1 MNISLLDVPWWPDVI
16 LGMTFAILGAL
27 FHFGKKKHRGEL
39 EASLTEY
46 FFKVAPYS
54 TLQALLSMLL
64 TIIVLITQDQV
75 DVFQI
80 GGLLMMIA
88 VGYSLD
94 SAINKFKTSD
104 AMIDVKMGADII
116 KEVEK

>member
-1 MNISLLDVPWWPDVI
+1 MNVSLLDVPWWPDVV
-16 LGMTFAILGAL
+16 LGMAFAILGAL
-27 FHFGKKKHRGEL
+27 FHFGKKRRRGEI
-39 EASLTEY
+39 EATLIEY

-54 TLQALLSMLL
+54 TLQAALSMLL

-75 DVFQI
+75 DVFQV

-104 AMIDVKMGADII
+104 AMVDMTLGAGVVKGMP
-116 KEVEK
+116 K